1 MSSIFGCKPYVIAEI
16 GANHNGDMDIAREM
30 IRVAKKIGCDC
41 VKFQSFDERLF
52 AREVYDRGKFLD
64 DGRDVKNDLRTAVR
78 AYSLSHEQ
86 IKALCACARDIGIH
100 FSSSAFEPDQID
112 VLVEAEVDFIKVASM
127 DVANPR
133 LLTAI
138 GKTGRP
144 VVLSTGMASLE
155 EIAAAID
162 VLEATGNRDIVLL
175 HCVSLY
181 PSPDEAINL
190 NNMDMLRECFGYPV
204 GFSDHS
210 VGVAIPLAAVAKGGT
225 IVEKHFTLD
234 KSMEGWD
241 HAISA
246 DPAEMQLLV
255 EGARRVHAALGHRR
269 RVLSVAEIEKRQ
281 VMRRSIVAARR
292 IPAGKV
298 IEPEDLTYRR
308 PGTGISPVLTD
319 FIVGM
324 KAVRDVEE
332 GELLCNED
340 LGRLA
345 AS

>member
-30 IRVAKKIGCDC
+30 IRVAKMIGCDC

-175 HCVSLY
+175 
-181 PSPDEAINL
+181 
-190 NNMDMLRECFGYPV
+190 
-204 GFSDHS
+204 
-210 VGVAIPLAAVAKGGT
+210 GT